1 MNDNRAPNFYVVIPA
16 AGSGSRMGNAI
27 PKQYLAINST
37 TIIEHAVKAFLENS
51 NVKKLVVC
59 LQNGDRHFSETRLE
73 ERPKV
78 ETTLGGE
85 SRAESVLNGL
95 LALNAHDHDWVLVHD
110 AARPCLS
117 NQLLERLIERLRDD
131 DVGGLLAVPAKDTLK
146 QASGN
151 KRSIATL
158 DRSTIWQAQTPQMF
172 RYGVLRESLISALKQ
187 GIDITDEAS
196 AVEASGF
203 QPKLVEGDAR
213 NLKVTTPDDLQL
225 AEFLLTVE
233 QSVLK

>member
-1 MNDNRAPNFYVVIPA
+1 MSDNRVTNFWVVLPA
-16 AGSGSRMGNAI
+16 AGSGSRMKNAT
-27 PKQYLAINST
+27 PKQYLTINNT
-37 TIIEHAVKAFLENS
+37 TVIEHAVKVFLDNS
-51 NVKKLVVC
+51 EVKMLMIC
-59 LQNGDRHFSETRLE
+59 LQTGDRRFGDTRLAE
-73 ERPKV
+73 HPKV

-95 LALNAHDHDWVLVHD
+95 LALRAHEHDWVLVHD

-117 NQLLERLIERLRDD
+117 NHLLERLIEQLRDD

-146 QASGN
+146 QASQN
-151 KRSIATL
+151 QRSLATL

-172 RYGVLRESLISALKQ
+172 RYGVLRESLIRALKQ
-187 GIDITDEAS
+187 GVDITDEAS
-196 AVEASGF
+196 AVEASGY

-225 AEFLLTVE
+225 AEYLLTVE